1 MVKSMTGYGR
11 CEETVGGRRITVELK
26 SVNHKYFEFSPRV
39 TRGYGFLEDK
49 LKTYVQ
55 SRVARGKIDLFLSI
69 ETLEDADV
77 IVSVNHSLAAGYIAA
92 LREIT
97 ERYKLPDTVTVN
109 SLSRYSDIFSVHKA
123 PEDEE
128 AIWAAVKTVLEKAVD
143 AFIAMRETE
152 GRRLYDDVMS
162 RAAVILE
169 LVGKI
174 EARSPETVKEY
185 RERLEAKLRE
195 VLSDTTIDEQRILT
209 EAAIFADKVAVA
221 EETVRLRSHFE
232 QLKALLN
239 AEEPSG
245 RKMDFLV
252 QEMNR
257 ETNTIGSKASD
268 SQIAYMVVDIKAEI
282 EKIREQIQ
290 NIE

>member
-55 SRVARGKIDLFLSI
+55 SRVARGKIDLFLSV
-69 ETLEDADV
+69 ETLENADV